1 MTQEFDQNIDLNK
14 QLERLSAP
22 APKDDL
28 KARILAA
35 AEATPQIPETANDRR
50 FDWKKISALAACLVV
65 MGFTGLQFMGP
76 ADPQVTDEWE
86 IAADES
92 GFSELYDWVH
102 AEETALN

>member
-14 QLERLSAP
+14 QLQQLSAP

-35 AEATPQIPETANDRR
+35 AEAMPQIPETANDRR

-76 ADPQVTDEWE
+76 AQQGSDEWE

-102 AEETALN
+102 AEESALN